1 MFNSVLSEQVDIA
14 VWMVDCVGC
23 TLGFQ
28 RPVEIQAVRLVRF
41 TEFVE
46 ERQEIVRHVPQSD
59 DLPKKVVQISD
70 LRDRWQQRVQTVKNI
85 LYLDGSLDCANRSGI
100 KKRSK
105 NPNSIASELQSRHK
119 DRDGR
124 PLDFSWV
131 HPRHIEQA
139 QYELRHESK
148 PHSTV
153 VHHRRHRQRYTHI
166 G

>member
-1 MFNSVLSEQVDIA
+1 MFNSALSEQVNIA

-28 RPVEIQAVRLVRF
+28 RPVEIQAVRMVRF
-41 TEFVE
+41 SEFME
-46 ERQEIVRHVPQSD
+46 ERQEIVQNIPQSGD
-59 DLPKKVVQISD
+59 SPKKVIQISD
-70 LRDRWQQRVQTVKNI
+70 LRSRWQQRVQTVKNI
-85 LYLDGSLDCANRSGI
+85 LYLDGSLDCVNRSGI

-105 NPNSIASELQSRHK
+105 NPNSIASELQCRHK

-139 QYELRHESK
+139 QYELRQVLK
-148 PHSTV
+148 YPRQTGCQQ
-153 VHHRRHRQRYTHI
+153 RRL